1 MMMHGATN
9 PRAKRR
15 HPPPRNQTKTPAQ
28 LQEGDVTNLY
38 GCVGIGCGI
47 ECCVAH
53 KTTDKGDNNN
63 NNNNNNNRLVEG
75 STHGSTN
82 TAAAAR

>member
-15 HPPPRNQTKTPAQ
+15 HAPPRNQPKKPAQ

-38 GCVGIGCGI
+38 GGVGVGFGI
-47 ECCVAH
+47 ECCAAH
-53 KTTDKGDNNN
+53 KTTDKGDTSKK
-63 NNNNNNNRLVEG
+63 LVER
-75 STHGSTN
+75 STRLRPRPDDG
-82 TAAAAR
+82 AC